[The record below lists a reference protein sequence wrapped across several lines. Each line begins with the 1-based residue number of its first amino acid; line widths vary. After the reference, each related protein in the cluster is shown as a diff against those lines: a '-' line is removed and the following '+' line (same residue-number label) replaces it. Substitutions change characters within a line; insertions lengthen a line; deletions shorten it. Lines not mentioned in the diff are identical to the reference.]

1 MTLVQ
6 IWKENPEQI
15 RAKRVDQIIGFAGD
29 GKLGDNNSAPI
40 EFRDFL
46 ARVPGELIAKYA
58 NDCLENAFKDS
69 GLALQDIVNEI
80 ATRLGFKVEAGRY
93 RGTKS
98 DIGHDGIWTAPNNHA
113 IVAEVKTTDAYR
125 LPIETVAT
133 YRRRLIK
140 AGRITEDQSSILI
153 IVGREDTGELEAQ
166 IRGSRYAW
174 DVRLISTDA
183 FLRLMKIRQDLDS
196 PSVEDRIRAVLIP
209 REYTRVDEIID
220 LVFSTA
226 EEIQDILEVAPGELT
241 GEDDAEPAS
250 GEKEEKEREKPVS
263 FNLACVERIGKFLN
277 VELSKQSRVIF
288 GDFDS
293 GLKITCAVSKE
304 YNNAGGLGYWFA
316 FHQHQLAKL
325 SEAPSAYACFGCGS
339 PDQIAIL
346 PLDFVKSQLDGMN
359 QTTREDGRLYWHVQI
374 HSEGERWIMHRRK
387 GFDWPDITSMML
399 INNELAT

>member
-1 MTLVQ
+1 
-6 IWKENPEQI
+6 
-15 RAKRVDQIIGFAGD
+15 
-29 GKLGDNNSAPI
+29 
-40 EFRDFL
+40 
-46 ARVPGELIAKYA
+46 
-58 NDCLENAFKDS
+58 
-69 GLALQDIVNEI
+69 
-80 ATRLGFKVEAGRY
+80 
-93 RGTKS
+93 
-98 DIGHDGIWTAPNNHA
+98 
-113 IVAEVKTTDAYR
+113 
-125 LPIETVAT
+125 
-133 YRRRLIK
+133 
-140 AGRITEDQSSILI
+140 
-153 IVGREDTGELEAQ
+153 
-166 IRGSRYAW
+166 
-174 DVRLISTDA
+174 
-183 FLRLMKIRQDLDS
+183 MKIRQDLDS

-220 LVFSTA
+220 LVFSTT
-226 EEIQDILEVAPGELT
+226 EEIQDILEAAPDELT

-250 GEKEEKEREKPVS
+250 GEKEAKERERPVS

-288 GDFDS
+288 GDLDS

-316 FHQHQLAKL
+316 FHQHQLEKL